1 MRKSKDMAEP
11 VRISDVT
18 VVRETDLALLC
29 DIEGEEHWIPK
40 SQIHDDS
47 EVYEDDTEGDLVIS
61 AWLAKQKGLAG

>member
-1 MRKSKDMAEP
+1 MRKSKGMAEP

-29 DIEGEEHWIPK
+29 DIEGEEYWIPK

-47 EVYEDDTEGDLVIS
+47 EVYEDGTEGDLVIS
-61 AWLAKQKGLAG
+61 AWLAKQKDLAG